1 MYRDCETTYI
11 NIQEQMKAFEEE
23 AKVYRSVYRNNPEL
37 LKDLKM
43 ECYMFRK
50 KAGDDANELE
60 RILRT
65 MNRNKKNR
73 NK

>member
-11 NIQEQMKAFEEE
+11 NIQEQIKAFEEE
-23 AKVYRSVYRNNPEL
+23 AKLYSDDPKL

-60 RILRT
+60 RILKT
-65 MNRNKKNR
+65 MNRDKQKNKK
-73 NK
+73 

>member
-11 NIQEQMKAFEEE
+11 NIQEQIKAFEEE
-23 AKVYRSVYRNNPEL
+23 AKIYRDNPEL
-37 LKDLKM
+37 LKDLEKR
-43 ECYMFRK
+43 CDMFRK

-65 MNRNKKNR
+65 MNRDKQRNKK
-73 NK
+73 

>member
-23 AKVYRSVYRNNPEL
+23 AKIYRNVYRNNPEL
-37 LKDLKM
+37 LRDL
-43 ECYMFRK
+43 EERCDMFRK
-50 KAGDDANELE
+50 RAGDSANKIE

-65 MNRNKKNR
+65 MNRDKQKK
-73 NK
+73 